1 MLPLWI
7 TIEPSPSEVR
17 LILTEPGS
25 GPALKARL
33 PLPTQ
38 ARAVPL
44 LLESLSTW
52 YHRPLH
58 AVLDADAEDIRLH
71 PERWVLLA
79 GDLAL
84 RGVSASTTRWCGVPF
99 LAAQRTRLVLHQP
112 LRSSLIRLISLSGWR
127 SFRS

>member
-52 YHRPLH
+52 YNRPLH

-84 RGVSASTTRWCGVPF
+84 QQVSVEWARRPQAARQKERSRFLQELGEFRGARQLLGFTATGLP
-99 LAAQRTRLVLHQP
+99 
-112 LRSSLIRLISLSGWR
+112 
-127 SFRS
+127 